1 MCQMFQPN
9 LNESGRKQLRALILI
24 VCCTAAMS
32 GEAQQQITIPAAHP
46 MRVTLQKSAP
56 MRLGAKVTASTAD
69 PVYVGGTLVIPAGTT
84 VLGHVM
90 QLPAD
95 TKRRINARL
104 HGDFTPYHKPQ
115 VQFDAIMSPSG
126 AELPLRT
133 TPAEGTA
140 TVMLTA
146 SASSKRGSY
155 FHQAWQA
162 MKNSVEDS
170 VHTVTAPGKADR
182 LRKAAYGQ
190 LPYHPEEIDRG
201 VSYAFDLAGPV
212 EYPLGEEKVSV
223 SKTSGHAPS
232 PLLKA
237 YLRTAISSKD
247 TKAGDEIEAETA
259 EPFVDEERHLRI
271 PQGSVISGVVRTAR
285 PARKFGR
292 SGQLMFTFTQVHLQA
307 GVMEQVQGNV
317 ETMEAAE
324 SQDLQVDVEGG
335 VRPRPK
341 AKLLYPLATAV
352 LANAAL
358 DGEESGNSVGRDA
371 LASNGLGL
379 VGRIVGITSGSRAV
393 AAGIGFY
400 AAGLS
405 VYSNY
410 IARGKDVS
418 FARNTRVE
426 IEVRRRQGT
435 PLNVPGKIIEPSQ
448 R

>member
-1 MCQMFQPN
+1 
-9 LNESGRKQLRALILI
+9 
-24 VCCTAAMS
+24 
-32 GEAQQQITIPAAHP
+32 
-46 MRVTLQKSAP
+46 
-56 MRLGAKVTASTAD
+56 
-69 PVYVGGTLVIPAGTT
+69 
-84 VLGHVM
+84 
-90 QLPAD
+90 
-95 TKRRINARL
+95 
-104 HGDFTPYHKPQ
+104 
-115 VQFDAIMSPSG
+115 
-126 AELPLRT
+126 
-133 TPAEGTA
+133 
-140 TVMLTA
+140 
-146 SASSKRGSY
+146 
-155 FHQAWQA
+155 
-162 MKNSVEDS
+162 
-170 VHTVTAPGKADR
+170 
-182 LRKAAYGQ
+182 
-190 LPYHPEEIDRG
+190 
-201 VSYAFDLAGPV
+201 
-212 EYPLGEEKVSV
+212 
-223 SKTSGHAPS
+223 
-232 PLLKA
+232 
-237 YLRTAISSKD
+237 
-247 TKAGDEIEAETA
+247 
-259 EPFVDEERHLRI
+259 
-271 PQGSVISGVVRTAR
+271 
-285 PARKFGR
+285 
-292 SGQLMFTFTQVHLQA
+292 VHLQA

>member
-1 MCQMFQPN
+1 MFQRI
-9 LNESGRKQLRALILI
+9 SMKAGAQLKSLIAI
-24 VCCTAAMS
+24 VCCTAAIS
-32 GEAQQQITIPAAHP
+32 SKAQQTITIPAAHP

-56 MRLGAKVTASTAD
+56 MRLGAKLTASTAD
-69 PVYVGGTLVIPAGTT
+69 PVYVGETLVIPAGTT
-84 VLGHVM
+84 VSGHVLE
-90 QLPAD
+90 LPAD

-104 HGDFTPYHKPQ
+104 QGDFTPFHKPQ
-115 VQFDAIMSPSG
+115 VQFDGIILASG
-126 AELPLRT
+126 AELPLHT

-140 TVMLTA
+140 TVMLAA
-146 SASSKRGSY
+146 SASVNRGSSV
-155 FHQAWQA
+155 HQAWA
-162 MKNSVEDS
+162 ALKNSVEDS
-170 VHTVTAPGKADR
+170 VHTVTAPGKANR
-182 LRKAAYGQ
+182 LRKAVYSQ
-190 LPYHPEEIDRG
+190 LPYHPEEIERG
-201 VSYAFDLAGPV
+201 VSYAFNLTAPV
-212 EYPLGEEKVSV
+212 EYPLGAQQVSAPT
-223 SKTSGHAPS
+223 KGGPS

-237 YLRTAISSKD
+237 YLLTAISSKD
-247 TKAGDEIEAETA
+247 AKAGEEIEAETA
-259 EPFVDEERHLRI
+259 EPFVDEERHLQI
-271 PQGSVISGVVRTAR
+271 PQGSMISGLVRTAR

-307 GVMEQVQGNV
+307 GAMEPVQGNV
-317 ETMEAAE
+317 ETMEASA
-324 SQDLQVDVEGG
+324 SQDLQLDVEGG

-358 DGEESGNSVGRDA
+358 DGGESGNSVGRDA

-379 VGRIVGITSGSRAV
+379 IGRIVGITSGSRAV

-410 IARGKDVS
+410 IARGKDVF

-426 IEVRRRQGT
+426 IEVRRRRGT
-435 PLNVPGKIIEPSQ
+435 PLTIPAQISESSQ